1 MVLGLT
7 KILGMI
13 RSFFTKSS
21 PEYGRIFCISRKF
34 MNLSRKQFNRI
45 KKLMQVMT
53 FVLFWQFAFP
63 QHAMAQEITPSQA
76 EQPDLAF
83 MVPADEQVEPA
94 VPVALKVEKAI
105 PPKPKYKVKKS
116 LTVVM
121 TAYSSTR
128 AQTDSDPFTTASG
141 EKVRDGVIAM
151 NRVPFGTKI
160 RIPEEYGDKVFVVK
174 DRMSARYGKTRGD
187 IWMKSYKE
195 AKQWGVKRVRVE
207 ILES

>member
-1 MVLGLT
+1 
-7 KILGMI
+7 
-13 RSFFTKSS
+13 
-21 PEYGRIFCISRKF
+21 
-34 MNLSRKQFNRI
+34 MNLNRRQFNRI

-63 QHAMAQEITPSQA
+63 QHAMAQEVTPSQA
-76 EQPDLAF
+76 EQPDIVF
-83 MVPADEQVEPA
+83 IIPADEQIEPA
-94 VPVALKVEKAI
+94 VPIAPKAVKVI
-105 PPKPKYKVKKS
+105 PSVPKYKIKKS

-128 AQTDSDPFTTASG
+128 GQTDSDPFTTASG
-141 EKVRDGVIAM
+141 EKVRDGIIAM

-160 RIPEEYGDKVFVVK
+160 RIPEKFGDKVFVVK